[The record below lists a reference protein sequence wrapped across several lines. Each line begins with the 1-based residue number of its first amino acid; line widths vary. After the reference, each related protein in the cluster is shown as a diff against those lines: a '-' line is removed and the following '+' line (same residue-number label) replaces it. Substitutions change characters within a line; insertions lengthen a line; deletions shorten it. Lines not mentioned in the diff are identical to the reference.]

1 MTSFD
6 VAARAGVSQAT
17 VSRAL
22 RRDPSIGAET
32 VRRVLEAAQALDYVP
47 SARARA
53 LSTGSTQRI
62 AMVVDLDNPLWSLLV
77 GRLHDELA
85 GRGYRLTL
93 LAGHGDPDDVEE
105 HLLGGGVDGV
115 IVSTAR
121 LGSSLPATLRRRG
134 VPAVLLHRYV
144 EGSDLDASVA
154 DNRAGGAAAAQIL
167 LDAGHRRIGAL
178 LGPDDTST
186 GRERAAGFRSRLAE
200 AGVDLPD
207 TRVREGAFD
216 QAHGAESLAAVLRG
230 RHRPTALFCANDII
244 AIGALNAASAAGLR
258 VPDDLALVG
267 FDDLESSAW
276 PIVSLT
282 TIHVPF
288 GDMLRSA
295 VTLLLERIGG
305 FAGGGRRVIHPV
317 TPVLRSTHCAPAP
330 PSPGSAAPPSPGS
343 AAPAAGGSAVQPLPE

>member
-1 MTSFD
+1 MGAGKVTSFD
-6 VAARAGVSQAT
+6 VAKRAGVSQAT

-22 RRDPSIGAET
+22 RRDPSIGADT
-32 VRRVLEAAQALDYVP
+32 VRKVLEAAKALDYVP

-53 LSTGSTQRI
+53 LSTGATQRI

-93 LAGHGDPDDVEE
+93 LAGHGDPADVEE
-105 HLLGGGVDGV
+105 HLIGGGVDGV

-121 LGSSLPATLRRRG
+121 LDSALPATLRRRG
-134 VPAVLLHRYV
+134 VPAVLLQRYA
-144 EGSDLDASVA
+144 EGSDLDAAVA
-154 DNRAGGAAAAQIL
+154 DDRAGGAAAAQVL

-178 LGPDDTST
+178 FGPDDTST
-186 GRERAAGFRSRLAE
+186 GRERAIGFRAHLDE
-200 AGVDLPD
+200 AGIELPD
-207 TRVREGAFD
+207 AWVRTGEFE
-216 QAHGAESLAAVLRG
+216 QAHGANSLAAVLG
-230 RHRPTALFCANDII
+230 GPHTPTALFCANDVI
-244 AIGALNAASAAGLR
+244 AIGALNAARAAGVA

-267 FDDLESSAW
+267 FDDLESAAW
-276 PIVSLT
+276 PIVDLT

-288 GDMLRSA
+288 DDMLRTA

-317 TPVLRSTHCAPAP
+317 TPVLRATH
-330 PSPGSAAPPSPGS
+330 
-343 AAPAAGGSAVQPLPE
+343 GG